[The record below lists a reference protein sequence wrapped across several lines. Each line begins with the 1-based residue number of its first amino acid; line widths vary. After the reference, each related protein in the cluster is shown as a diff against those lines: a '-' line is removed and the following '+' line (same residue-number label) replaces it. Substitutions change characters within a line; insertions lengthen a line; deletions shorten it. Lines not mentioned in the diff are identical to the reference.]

1 MKFPSKK
8 LITKFLIE
16 LMAEIL
22 LSFLGLDDVANYS
35 EFIFE
40 RPKYLSKIICTF
52 HFSLT
57 PNTKHLIPI
66 STIQLILHDYLYQY
80 R

>member
-35 EFIFE
+35 EFIFDYGGATASI
-40 RPKYLSKIICTF
+40 RPCVTRIIA
-52 HFSLT
+52 
-57 PNTKHLIPI
+57 
-66 STIQLILHDYLYQY
+66 
-80 R
+80 